1 MFHPTGIRVNGTNIA
16 LDSAKHELCF
26 VSHAHSDHTEA
37 FKAGKKSI
45 IASDE
50 TFAIMGREPMPL
62 PKMDGISLHPAGHML
77 GARQLLAE
85 TCEGTFAYTG
95 DFSLHGAYT
104 SKAAPIL
111 QCDTLM
117 IDSTY
122 CLPALALPSR
132 SLTISAMRKF
142 VKGNEGSIIVFGAY
156 ARGKSQELVRFLN
169 IECGVAPV
177 VFKQAAKICEAYGK
191 CGVNLD
197 YVAAESPEAE
207 ESMRHPFVAI
217 MPPGKVNFDF
227 GAKLSEA
234 FGREVKTAVA
244 TGWAKVSRFPVDEA
258 FAFSDH
264 ADFKDTMR
272 YIYGSGAKKV
282 VCANS
287 GAKPAANCLR
297 SLGIDA
303 ICQSELGQS
312 LQSTLASCI
321 QG

>member
-1 MFHPTGIRVNGTNIA
+1 MNGTNIA

-26 VSHAHSDHTEA
+26 VSHAHSDHTDA
-37 FKAGKKSI
+37 FQKGKKTI

-50 TFAIMGREPMPL
+50 TFIIMGKEPL
-62 PKMDGISLHPAGHML
+62 PHPKMNGISLHPAGHML

-85 TCEGTFAYTG
+85 TEGGTFAYTG
-95 DFSLHGAYT
+95 DFSLHDSYT

-122 CLPALALPSR
+122 CLPAMRLPSR
-132 SLTISAMRKF
+132 HATLGAMQKF
-142 VKGNEGSIIVFGAY
+142 VKNNEESIIVFGAY
-156 ARGKSQELVRFLN
+156 ARGKSQELIRFLN

-191 CGVNLD
+191 CGVKLD
-197 YVAAESPEAE
+197 YFAAESPEAE

-217 MPPGKVNFDF
+217 MPSGTVNFNF

-244 TGWAKVSRFPVDEA
+244 TGWAKVSRFPVDAA

-282 VCANS
+282 ICANS
-287 GAKPAANCLR
+287 GAKAAANHLR
-297 SLGIDA
+297 ALGIDA
-303 ICQSELGQS
+303 IEQSELGKP
-312 LQSTLASCI
+312 LHSTLANCL